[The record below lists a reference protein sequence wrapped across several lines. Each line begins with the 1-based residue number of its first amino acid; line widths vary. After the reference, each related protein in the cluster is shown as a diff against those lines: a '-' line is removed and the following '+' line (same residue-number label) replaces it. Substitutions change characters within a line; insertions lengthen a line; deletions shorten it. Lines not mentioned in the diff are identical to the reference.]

1 MFESCTSSNSDF
13 RNYFASRNERVEK
26 DEIEKYENS
35 AIDINVAPFDL
46 LAFWKTN
53 EYVYPTLSKIA
64 KRILCILPTS
74 CPSERVYSVCDT
86 VITKKRNRMQQ
97 QNN

>member
-1 MFESCTSSNSDF
+1 M
-13 RNYFASRNERVEK
+13 
-26 DEIEKYENS
+26 
-35 AIDINVAPFDL
+35 APFDL

-86 VITKKRNRMQQ
+86 VITKKRNRMTDATAKQLVFIKAAKTLL
-97 QNN
+97 NR